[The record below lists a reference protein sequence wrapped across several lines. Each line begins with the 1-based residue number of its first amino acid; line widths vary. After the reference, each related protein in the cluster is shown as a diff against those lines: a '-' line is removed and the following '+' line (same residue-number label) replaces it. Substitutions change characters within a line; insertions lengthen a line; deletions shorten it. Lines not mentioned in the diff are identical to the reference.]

1 MPIKSLTIA
10 PDPGGMIHLC
20 AACGAE
26 HTISL
31 DRGGQKSKTGPFAL
45 RAGDTLVVRV
55 DSAPPATVTFAT
67 DDVADLARVTAAE
80 LAAKLNAALPG
91 VRAID
96 DASGLLLES
105 ATTGP
110 GSRIHVVDGTARAAL
125 GFPAEPER
133 EPCLSRPVLGVS
145 GGADDVHD
153 PNIIALRRCPDC
165 GAAECLVRTFDASP
179 AAFDGTPFA
188 AHRRAVNTLAEHCKK
203 RGWSHPHVA
212 QHHAAETAAPVDVA
226 AELRGEAI
234 VLPPYVPPRGASGPT
249 TRRVA

>member
-1 MPIKSLTIA
+1 
-10 PDPGGMIHLC
+10 
-20 AACGAE
+20 
-26 HTISL
+26 
-31 DRGGQKSKTGPFAL
+31 
-45 RAGDTLVVRV
+45 
-55 DSAPPATVTFAT
+55 
-67 DDVADLARVTAAE
+67 
-80 LAAKLNAALPG
+80 
-91 VRAID
+91 
-96 DASGLLLES
+96 
-105 ATTGP
+105 
-110 GSRIHVVDGTARAAL
+110 
-125 GFPAEPER
+125 
-133 EPCLSRPVLGVS
+133 VLGVS